1 MVRHTCEGVTMTVYE
16 QILSMSPEDLAWY
29 SLTLIETTEDEML
42 NRLAAMG
49 IDLDIVR
56 VDPELRHAGI
66 LKTLLEDSHADVT

>member
-1 MVRHTCEGVTMTVYE
+1 MTVYE

-42 NRLAAMG
+42 NRLATMG